1 MASPNTT
8 PSTGSGHYDSVNK
21 LVEGTAGQNLTRV
34 NGFVVDVVKE
44 YPWTLSKNQEL
55 LNEVPYAILVEFAVD
70 ESTIQQQISYYGTAV
85 ATALEGN
92 TNPLAP
98 YEKLFPRN
106 STGNV
111 YSFPYFSD
119 INFQVNTP
127 SWQSLDTLEQAQKVA
142 EGFGGL
148 LFGETGANAVSR
160 TIKAATVTAGA
171 ALAAAYP
178 KVGIMDRPKLW
189 SSHDF
194 RTIEIKF
201 PLFNTVGPRDW
212 IKNRDLCWQ
221 LVNQNLF
228 TKRDFVTGIPPVYYE
243 ILIPGQHYSYAA
255 SVTNLTIYN
264 RGNMRTL
271 LDNDG
276 GPTIVPDVYEVNI
289 TLQDLVMPSQNLFQS
304 IRQKQKDITI
314 TNLKDAA
321 RNSGNTIRNPA
332 LAVKVANTAVQFTSQ
347 VVRTAIFME
356 QKIQPLELGQQL
368 LEVSNNFLVN
378 NNNYVSK

>member
-8 PSTGSGHYDSVNK
+8 PSTGSGQYDSVKK
-21 LVEGTAGQNLTRV
+21 LLEGTAGQNLTRV

-127 SWQSLDTLEQAQKVA
+127 SWQSLDTLEQGQKFA
-142 EGFGGL
+142 EGIGGF
-148 LFGETGANAVSR
+148 LFGDEGAKNVGR
-160 TIKAATVTAGA
+160 IIEGAAVTAGA

-201 PLFNTVGPRDW
+201 PLFNTVGPNDW

-304 IRQKQKDITI
+304 IRQKQKNITI

-332 LAVKVANTAVQFTSQ
+332 LADGANSIVGGLGAGL
-347 VVRTAIFME
+347 RTA
-356 QKIQPLELGQQL
+356 G
-368 LEVSNNFLVN
+368 NFTLNTGLQVTN
-378 NNNYVSK
+378 AVGDFVVGSFNSIRGR

>member
-8 PSTGSGHYDSVNK
+8 PSTGSGHYDDDKVLFGKSA
-21 LVEGTAGQNLTRV
+21 TYLTRNQGLV
-34 NGFVVDVVKE
+34 YDVVKE
-44 YPWTLSKNQEL
+44 YPWTLSKNQDL
-55 LNEVPYAILVEFAVD
+55 LNEVPYVNLVEFAVD

-85 ATALEGN
+85 ADAVASN
-92 TNPLAP
+92 TDVLAP

-106 STGNV
+106 TTGNV

-119 INFQVNTP
+119 INFQINTP
-127 SWQSLDTLEQAQKVA
+127 PWQSLDGLEQGQKFA
-142 EGFGGL
+142 EGLGGL
-148 LFGETGANAVSR
+148 LFGEAGAKAVG
-160 TIKAATVTAGA
+160 TIIEGAKVTAGA

-178 KVGIMDRPKLW
+178 KIGIMDRPKLW
-189 SSHDF
+189 SSHEF

-201 PLFNTVGPRDW
+201 PLFNTVGPSDW

-228 TKRDFVTGIPPVYYE
+228 AKRDFITGIPPVYYE

-271 LDNDG
+271 LDKSG

-304 IRQKQKDITI
+304 IKQKQKDITI
-314 TNLKDAA
+314 NNLKNVA
-321 RNSGNTIRNPA
+321 RSSGNITDEQAIPQVINTAIDATSR
-332 LAVKVANTAVQFTSQ
+332 AVLNGGAAVVNLGNRVANAGRDF
-347 VVRTAIFME
+347 VVGAF
-356 QKIQPLELGQQL
+356 
-368 LEVSNNFLVN
+368 NNIN
-378 NNNYVSK
+378 SR

>member
-1 MASPNTT
+1 MVSPNTT
-8 PSTGSGHYDSVNK
+8 PSTGSGHYDSVK
-21 LVEGTAGQNLTRV
+21 ELLEGTAGQNLKRV
-34 NGFVVDVVKE
+34 DGFVVDVVKE
-44 YPWTLSKNQEL
+44 YPWTLSKNQDL

-85 ATALEGN
+85 ATAAEGT

-106 STGNV
+106 TTGNV

-119 INFQVNTP
+119 INFQINTP
-127 SWQSLDTLEQAQKVA
+127 PWQSLDTLEQGQKFA
-142 EGFGGL
+142 EGLGGL
-148 LFGETGANAVSR
+148 TFGEDGAKAVSR
-160 TIKAATVTAGA
+160 IIEGVKLTAGG
-171 ALAAAYP
+171 ALAATYP
-178 KVGIMDRPKLW
+178 RVGIMDRPKLW

-201 PLFNTVGPRDW
+201 PLFNTVGPKDW
-212 IKNRDLCWQ
+212 LKNRDLCWQ

-228 TKRDFVTGIPPVYYE
+228 AKRDFITGIPPVYYE

-255 SVTNLTIYN
+255 SVTNITIYN

-314 TNLKDAA
+314 NNLKNSARSSGKNGSEEPFISTAA
-321 RNSGNTIRNPA
+321 NAIVGGLSTGVRKVGG
-332 LAVKVANTAVQFTSQ
+332 AVLNAGIEGTNAVAEFVGL
-347 VVRTAIFME
+347 R
-356 QKIQPLELGQQL
+356 
-368 LEVSNNFLVN
+368 
-378 NNNYVSK
+378 

>member
-8 PSTGSGHYDSVNK
+8 PSTGSGQYDSVKK
-21 LVEGTAGQNLTRV
+21 LLEGTAGQNLTRV

-70 ESTIQQQISYYGTAV
+70 ESTIQQQISYYGTGT
-85 ATALEGN
+85 ATALKGN
-92 TNPLAP
+92 TDPLAP

-142 EGFGGL
+142 EGFGGFL
-148 LFGETGANAVSR
+148 LGEGGAKGVSR
-160 TIKAATVTAGA
+160 IIEAATVTAGA

-201 PLFNTVGPRDW
+201 PLFNTVGPNDW

-332 LAVKVANTAVQFTSQ
+332 LADGANSIVSGLGAGL
-347 VVRTAIFME
+347 RTA
-356 QKIQPLELGQQL
+356 G
-368 LEVSNNFLVN
+368 NFTLNTGLQVTN
-378 NNNYVSK
+378 AVGDFVVGSFNSIRGR

>member
-8 PSTGSGHYDSVNK
+8 PSTGSGQYDSVKK
-21 LVEGTAGQNLTRV
+21 LLEGTAGQNLTRV

-127 SWQSLDTLEQAQKVA
+127 SWQSLDTLEQGQKFA
-142 EGFGGL
+142 EGIGGF
-148 LFGETGANAVSR
+148 LFGDEGAKNVGR
-160 TIKAATVTAGA
+160 IIEGAAVTAGA

-201 PLFNTVGPRDW
+201 PLFNTVGPNDW

-304 IRQKQKDITI
+304 IRQKQKDIII

-321 RNSGNTIRNPA
+321 RNSGRNGIEEPT
-332 LAVKVANTAVQFTSQ
+332 AVKVVNTAVEFSSQ
-347 VVRTAIFME
+347 VLRGDFYGAKDTVVGGGKAVLRR
-356 QKIQPLELGQQL
+356 GQQFIQQ
-368 LEVSNNFLVN
+368 VF
-378 NNNYVSK
+378 

>member
-21 LVEGTAGQNLTRV
+21 LLEGTAGQNLTRV

-70 ESTIQQQISYYGTAV
+70 ESTIQQQISYYGTGT
-85 ATALEGN
+85 ATALKGN
-92 TNPLAP
+92 TDPLAP

-119 INFQVNTP
+119 INFQVNTSP
-127 SWQSLDTLEQAQKVA
+127 WQSLDTLEQGQKFA
-142 EGFGGL
+142 ENVGGFL
-148 LFGETGANAVSR
+148 LGEDGAKGVGK
-160 TIKAATVTAGA
+160 IIEAATSATGA

-201 PLFNTVGPRDW
+201 PLFNTVGPNDW

-321 RNSGNTIRNPA
+321 RNSGRNGSEEPFISTA
-332 LAVKVANTAVQFTSQ
+332 ANAAVGSFSTG
-347 VVRTAIFME
+347 VR
-356 QKIQPLELGQQL
+356 KLGGGA
-368 LEVSNNFLVN
+368 
-378 NNNYVSK
+378 

>member
-8 PSTGSGHYDSVNK
+8 PSTGSGQYDSVKK
-21 LVEGTAGQNLTRV
+21 LLEGTAGQNLTRV

-55 LNEVPYAILVEFAVD
+55 LNEVPYAIFVEFAVD

-127 SWQSLDTLEQAQKVA
+127 SWQSLDTLEQGQKFA
-142 EGFGGL
+142 EGIGGF
-148 LFGETGANAVSR
+148 LFGDEGAKNVGR
-160 TIKAATVTAGA
+160 IIEGAAVTAGA

-201 PLFNTVGPRDW
+201 PLFNTVGPNDW

-332 LAVKVANTAVQFTSQ
+332 LADGANSIVGGLGAGL
-347 VVRTAIFME
+347 RTA
-356 QKIQPLELGQQL
+356 G
-368 LEVSNNFLVN
+368 NFTLNTGLQVTN
-378 NNNYVSK
+378 AVGDFVVGSFNSIIGR